1 MQRSRTF
8 YCWFLNLLTAEMR
21 VKKIPHIR
29 RCNNSLHSH
38 VRNHLIV
45 THTFILILY
54 YLVLSTSL
62 LLSRPLH
69 HTRSLNIFFLFLALT
84 RLNVFIHIS
93 KLSWWLILF
102 IVTIVRCTLTDLH
115 VLTIRSAE
123 DDHDET
129 TIYVLE
135 METHLSGQYS
145 CTTELR
151 KWEFEGAFR
160 IPRRFYNYLSQA

>member
-1 MQRSRTF
+1 
-8 YCWFLNLLTAEMR
+8 MR

-45 THTFILILY
+45 AHTFTLIPY
-54 YLVLSTSL
+54 YLFSPPLFF
-62 LLSRPLH
+62 SRDLFI
-69 HTRSLNIFFLFLALT
+69 TLARSIFSFSCSYSFKCFYT
-84 RLNVFIHIS
+84 FISS

-102 IVTIVRCTLTDLH
+102 IVTIVQRTLTDLH

-135 METHLSGQYS
+135 METLCPGNIS

-160 IPRRFYNYLSQA
+160 IPRRFHNYPSRA